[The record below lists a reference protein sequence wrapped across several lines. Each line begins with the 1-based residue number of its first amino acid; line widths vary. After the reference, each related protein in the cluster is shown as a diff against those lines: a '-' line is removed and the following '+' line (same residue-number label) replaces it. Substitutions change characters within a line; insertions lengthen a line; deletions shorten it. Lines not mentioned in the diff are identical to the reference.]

1 MSYTNRKTKI
11 GPSFAKPKKKN
22 IFVSLFLRVD
32 HVLQIVFLLSRM
44 RTICASIPLF
54 VPHALLSHVIE
65 NTVDVS
71 LIC

>member
-11 GPSFAKPKKKN
+11 GPSFAKPKKKHSCE
-22 IFVSLFLRVD
+22 FVFGVD
-32 HVLQIVFLLSRM
+32 HVLLIVFLLSRM

-65 NTVDVS
+65 ILS
-71 LIC
+71 MFP